1 MPEPPTPIRVAVAG
15 AGGIASGVHLPA
27 LAAAGEDVRV
37 IAVCDLDPARAGELA
52 DAHGIPG
59 RYTDLAAML
68 AAESPDLLVVATPP
82 VAHRDAVVA
91 GLRAGAWVWCEKP
104 PTLSLAEYDEI
115 AACEKE
121 GGPYA
126 AYVFQHRFGSAA
138 RRLRRHVA
146 TGELGRPYV
155 AVCNTL
161 WYRGHDYFEVPW
173 RAKWATEGGGPTMG
187 HGIHQMDLLL
197 DLLGDW
203 DEVHAVAATLSRRT
217 ETEDVSF
224 AVVRFANG
232 AVGSIVNSVLSP
244 RETSYLRF
252 DFTDATVEVEHLYG
266 YDNSHWRWTP
276 APHVT
281 DQDRIAGWPPEEDVR
296 SSHRAQL
303 DALLA
308 AMRAGERPAASGADG
323 RRVMELITGM
333 YQSAFT
339 GRPVTRAE
347 LCPPNPFYQALNGGD
362 PARAA
367 AVLRREHEESS
378 SRD

>member
-1 MPEPPTPIRVAVAG
+1 MSELSSPIRVAIVG
-15 AGGIASGVHLPA
+15 AGGIARISHLPA
-27 LAAAGEDVRV
+27 LAAAGDGVRV
-37 IAVCDLDPARAGELA
+37 VAVCDVDPDRANELA
-52 DAHGIPG
+52 EAHNIPG
-59 RYTDLAAML
+59 RYTDLADML
-68 AAESPDLLVVATPP
+68 ARESPDLVVVATPP
-82 VAHRDAVVA
+82 VAHREAVIA
-91 GLRAGAWVWCEKP
+91 GLDAGAWVWCEKP

-115 AACEKE
+115 TAHEKD

-126 AYVFQHRFGSAA
+126 SYVFQHRFGGAA
-138 RRLRRHVA
+138 QRLRQHIR
-146 TGELGRPYV
+146 TGELGAPLV

-173 RAKWATEGGGPTMG
+173 RGKWETEGGGPTMG

-197 DLLGDW
+197 NLLGDW
-203 DEVHAVAATLSRRT
+203 HEVHAVVATLGRRV

-224 AVVRFANG
+224 AIVRFASG
-232 AVGSIVNSVLSP
+232 AICSIVNSVLSP

-281 DQDRIAGWPPEEDVR
+281 DEDRIAGWAPAENRP

-303 DALLA
+303 AALLA
-308 AMRAGERPAASGADG
+308 ARAAGERPPAGGADG
-323 RRVMELITGM
+323 RRVMELITAM
-333 YQSAFT
+333 YQSAIT

-347 LCPPNPFYQALNGGD
+347 LDGANPFYHSLNGGD
-362 PARAA
+362 LPTAISR
-367 AVLRREHEESS
+367 LQQKES
-378 SRD
+378 RHA